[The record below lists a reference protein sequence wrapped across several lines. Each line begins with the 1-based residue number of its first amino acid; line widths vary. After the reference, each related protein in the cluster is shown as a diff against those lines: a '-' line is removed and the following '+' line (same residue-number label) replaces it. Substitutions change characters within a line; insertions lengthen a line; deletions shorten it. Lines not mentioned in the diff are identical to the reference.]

1 MAITNGNCENFKVL
15 KLTKG
20 KCTKALLKTYDTI
33 LNDLYTEPDIEEVFG
48 CFLAIEDN
56 FEKDEVETT
65 AQATEKTKKQK
76 KTPVRS
82 KEIRSMLG
90 TGLRRNFHKFLNWS
104 KSIKLNV

>member
-48 CFLAIEDN
+48 CFLAIQDN

-65 AQATEKTKKQK
+65 ASASDWKNKETKENACQ
-76 KTPVRS
+76 
-82 KEIRSMLG
+82 I
-90 TGLRRNFHKFLNWS
+90 
-104 KSIKLNV
+104 